1 MAKAKTV
8 VSQPKKETLKAV
20 INTKV
25 SAKPKKQR
33 KETFLYE
40 LVNSSQDPFTG
51 KKVYPVIY
59 TIPSRDIIYDPET
72 NTQRS
77 IRYVQGE
84 KSIFEDE
91 QSDKASTQK
100 VKPLVFNS
108 GVLAVPY
115 TNPLLVKYLNSC
127 NYNSNNPNRLSNST
141 AIFYLEDKGEE
152 AKVSVQQSIKEVEA
166 ASVALKMPL
175 EQLLGYA
182 RVLGVNVD
190 KSTDEIRYDM
200 MQIAKQDPQSFVD
213 GLDDPRTEYAE
224 VFILAKEYNVL
235 SNTKTD
241 ISWVN
246 GGMICTIPLGVSPV
260 EKATDFFMSEEGEVV
275 YKEVRRRLEAII
287 G

>member
-1 MAKAKTV
+1 MAKAKKV
-8 VSQPKKETLKAV
+8 DSQPKKQIVIPSTVKKAPL
-20 INTKV
+20 
-25 SAKPKKQR
+25 AR
-33 KETFLYE
+33 KEKKVETFIYE
-40 LVNSSQDPFTG
+40 LNKSSIDPRTGQKRFPVVNL
-51 KKVYPVIY
+51 
-59 TIPSRDIIYDPET
+59 IPSEDIIYDPET
-72 NTQRS
+72 NTQRN
-77 IRYVQGE
+77 IRYVRGE
-84 KSIFEDE
+84 KSIFVDE
-91 QSDKASTQK
+91 QSDAAAEKKS
-100 VKPLVFNS
+100 KPIIFQNGL
-108 GVLAVPY
+108 LAVPY
-115 TNPLLVKYLNSC
+115 TNPLLKKFLDYSNFNS
-127 NYNSNNPNRLSNST
+127 SNPNRISSSKSIYFLV
-141 AIFYLEDKGEE
+141 DKGEE
-152 AKVSVQQSIKEVEA
+152 AKVTVARTIKEVEA

-200 MQIAKQDPQSFVD
+200 MQIAKKDPKSFID

-235 SNTKTD
+235 SNSKTD

-260 EKATDFFMSEEGEVV
+260 EKATDFFISEEGEVV

>member
-8 VSQPKKETLKAV
+8 VSQPKKQNTNSSLKR
-20 INTKV
+20 T
-25 SAKPKKQR
+25 SLSR
-33 KETFLYE
+33 KERKIETFIYE
-40 LVNSSQDPFTG
+40 LNKSNVDPRTGQKIFPVVNL
-51 KKVYPVIY
+51 
-59 TIPSRDIIYDPET
+59 IPSEDIIYDPDS
-72 NTQRS
+72 NTQRKIKYS
-77 IRYVQGE
+77 KGE
-84 KSIFEDE
+84 KSIFVDE
-91 QSDKASTQK
+91 QSESASNKKSQ
-100 VKPLVFNS
+100 PIIFQN
-108 GVLAVPY
+108 GMLAVPY
-115 TNPLLVKYLNSC
+115 TNPLLKKFLDYS
-127 NYNSNNPNRLSNST
+127 NYNSSNPNRISSSKSIYFFVN
-141 AIFYLEDKGEE
+141 KGEE
-152 AKVSVQQSIKEVEA
+152 AKVTVEKTMKEVEA

-200 MQIAKQDPQSFVD
+200 MQIAKKDPKSFID

-235 SNTKTD
+235 SNSKTD

>member
-1 MAKAKTV
+1 MARAKTV
-8 VSQPKKETLKAV
+8 ASQPKKQ
-20 INTKV
+20 NTK
-25 SAKPKKQR
+25 SYSDTTPLIR
-33 KETFLYE
+33 KERKIETFIYE
-40 LVNSSQDPFTG
+40 LNKSTIDSRTGQKVFPVVNL
-51 KKVYPVIY
+51 
-59 TIPSRDIIYDPET
+59 IPSEDVIYDPET
-72 NTQRS
+72 NTQKK
-77 IRYVQGE
+77 IKYVRGE
-84 KSIFEDE
+84 KSIFVDE
-91 QSDKASTQK
+91 QSESASNKKSEPIIFQ
-100 VKPLVFNS
+100 N
-108 GVLAVPY
+108 GILAVPY
-115 TNPLLVKYLNSC
+115 TNPLLKNFLDYS
-127 NYNSNNPNRLSNST
+127 NYNSSNANRIASSKSIYFLV
-141 AIFYLEDKGEE
+141 DKGEE
-152 AKVSVQQSIKEVEA
+152 AKVTVQRTIKEVEA

>member
-8 VSQPKKETLKAV
+8 VSQPKKQNTTSSLKRTSLA
-20 INTKV
+20 
-25 SAKPKKQR
+25 R
-33 KETFLYE
+33 KERKIETFIYE
-40 LVNSSQDPFTG
+40 LNKSNVDPRTGQKIFPVVNL
-51 KKVYPVIY
+51 
-59 TIPSRDIIYDPET
+59 IPSEDIIYDPDS
-72 NTQRS
+72 NTQRKIKYS
-77 IRYVQGE
+77 KGE
-84 KSIFEDE
+84 KSIFVDE
-91 QSDKASTQK
+91 QSESASNKKSQ
-100 VKPLVFNS
+100 PIIFQN
-108 GVLAVPY
+108 GILAVPY
-115 TNPLLVKYLNSC
+115 TNPLLKKFLDYS
-127 NYNSNNPNRLSNST
+127 NYNSSNPNRISSSKSIYFFVN
-141 AIFYLEDKGEE
+141 KGED
-152 AKVSVQQSIKEVEA
+152 AKVTVEKTMKEVEA

-200 MQIAKQDPQSFVD
+200 MQIAKQDPQSFVN

-235 SNTKTD
+235 TNSKTD

-260 EKATDFFMSEEGEVV
+260 EKATDFFISEEGEVV

>member
-8 VSQPKKETLKAV
+8 VSQPKKQNTTSSLKRTSLA
-20 INTKV
+20 
-25 SAKPKKQR
+25 R
-33 KETFLYE
+33 KERKIETFIYE
-40 LVNSSQDPFTG
+40 LNKSNVDPRTGQKIFPVVNL
-51 KKVYPVIY
+51 
-59 TIPSRDIIYDPET
+59 IPSEDIIYDPDS
-72 NTQRS
+72 NTQRKIKYS
-77 IRYVQGE
+77 KGE
-84 KSIFEDE
+84 KSIFVDE
-91 QSDKASTQK
+91 QSESASNKKSQ
-100 VKPLVFNS
+100 PIIFQN
-108 GVLAVPY
+108 GMLAVPY
-115 TNPLLVKYLNSC
+115 TNPLLKKFLDYS
-127 NYNSNNPNRLSNST
+127 NYNSSNPNRISSSKSIYFFVN
-141 AIFYLEDKGEE
+141 KGED
-152 AKVSVQQSIKEVEA
+152 AKVTVEKTMKEVEA

-200 MQIAKQDPQSFVD
+200 MQIAKQDPKSFID

-235 SNTKTD
+235 TNSKTD

-246 GGMICTIPLGVSPV
+246 GGMISTIPLGVSPV

>member
-8 VSQPKKETLKAV
+8 VSQPKKQNTTSSLKRTSLA
-20 INTKV
+20 
-25 SAKPKKQR
+25 R
-33 KETFLYE
+33 KERKIETFIYE
-40 LVNSSQDPFTG
+40 LNKSNVDPRTGQKIFPVVNL
-51 KKVYPVIY
+51 
-59 TIPSRDIIYDPET
+59 IPSEDIIYDPDS
-72 NTQRS
+72 NTQRKIKYS
-77 IRYVQGE
+77 KGE
-84 KSIFEDE
+84 KSIFVDE
-91 QSDKASTQK
+91 QSESASNKKSQ
-100 VKPLVFNS
+100 PIIFQN
-108 GVLAVPY
+108 GILAVPY
-115 TNPLLVKYLNSC
+115 TNPLLKKFLDYS
-127 NYNSNNPNRLSNST
+127 NYNSSNPNRISSSKSIYFFVN
-141 AIFYLEDKGEE
+141 KGED
-152 AKVSVQQSIKEVEA
+152 AKVTVEKTMKEVEA

-200 MQIAKQDPQSFVD
+200 MQIAKKDPKSFID

-235 SNTKTD
+235 TNSKTD

-260 EKATDFFMSEEGEVV
+260 EKATDFFISEEGEVV

>member
-8 VSQPKKETLKAV
+8 ASQPKKESIVATPPKRVVAKKKALK
-20 INTKV
+20 
-25 SAKPKKQR
+25 
-33 KETFLYE
+33 KESYIYE
-40 LVNSSQDPFTG
+40 LISNATDPYTG
-51 KKVYPVIY
+51 EKKFPVIHMM
-59 TIPSRDIIYDPET
+59 PSSGVVYDPESD
-72 NTQRS
+72 TQRR
-77 IRYVQGE
+77 IRYVRGE
-84 KSIFEDE
+84 QSIFEDE
-91 QSDKASTQK
+91 QSEGAQSKKAE
-100 VKPLVFNS
+100 PIVFS
-108 GVLAVPY
+108 RGMLIVPR
-115 TNPLLVKYLNSC
+115 TNPLLKKYLDASNLNS
-127 NYNSNNPNRLSNST
+127 SNPNRISGSK
-141 AIFYLEDKGEE
+141 AAFYLIDKGEE
-152 AKVSVQQSIKEVEA
+152 AKVTVEKTMKEVEA

-200 MQIAKQDPQSFVD
+200 MQIAKKDPKSFID

-235 SNTKTD
+235 SNSKTD

-260 EKATDFFMSEEGEVV
+260 EKATDFFISEEGEVV

>member
-8 VSQPKKETLKAV
+8 VSQPKKQNTTSSLKRTSLA
-20 INTKV
+20 
-25 SAKPKKQR
+25 R
-33 KETFLYE
+33 KERKIETFIYE
-40 LVNSSQDPFTG
+40 LNKSNVDPRTGQKIFPVVNL
-51 KKVYPVIY
+51 
-59 TIPSRDIIYDPET
+59 IPSEDIIYDPDS
-72 NTQRS
+72 NTQRKIKYS
-77 IRYVQGE
+77 KGE
-84 KSIFEDE
+84 KSIFVDE
-91 QSDKASTQK
+91 QSESASNKKSQ
-100 VKPLVFNS
+100 PIIFQN
-108 GVLAVPY
+108 GILAVPY
-115 TNPLLVKYLNSC
+115 TNPLLKKFLDYS
-127 NYNSNNPNRLSNST
+127 NYNSSNPNRISSSKSIYFFVN
-141 AIFYLEDKGEE
+141 KGED
-152 AKVSVQQSIKEVEA
+152 AKVTVEKTMKEVEA

-200 MQIAKQDPQSFVD
+200 MQIAKQDPKSFID

-235 SNTKTD
+235 TNSKTD

-260 EKATDFFMSEEGEVV
+260 EKATDFFISEEGEVV

>member
-8 VSQPKKETLKAV
+8 VSQPKKQNTTSSLKRTSLA
-20 INTKV
+20 
-25 SAKPKKQR
+25 R
-33 KETFLYE
+33 KERKIETFIYE
-40 LVNSSQDPFTG
+40 LNKSNVDPRTGQKIFPVVNL
-51 KKVYPVIY
+51 
-59 TIPSRDIIYDPET
+59 IPSEDIIYDPDS
-72 NTQRS
+72 NTQRKIKYS
-77 IRYVQGE
+77 KGE
-84 KSIFEDE
+84 KSIFVDE
-91 QSDKASTQK
+91 QSESASNK
-100 VKPLVFNS
+100 KPQPIIFQN
-108 GVLAVPY
+108 GMLAVPY
-115 TNPLLVKYLNSC
+115 TNPLLKKFLDYS
-127 NYNSNNPNRLSNST
+127 NYNSSNPNRISSSKSIYFFVN
-141 AIFYLEDKGEE
+141 KGED
-152 AKVSVQQSIKEVEA
+152 AKVTVEKTMKEVEA

-200 MQIAKQDPQSFVD
+200 MQIAKQDPKSFVD

-235 SNTKTD
+235 TNSKTD

-260 EKATDFFMSEEGEVV
+260 EKATDFFISEEGEVV
-275 YKEVRRRLEAII
+275 YKEVRRRLESII